1 MSFGGLYIS
10 ISGIDANKKSLDT
23 VSHNIS
29 NVNSPHYTRQNTI
42 HATNSY
48 TSIGY
53 GLEKGTG
60 VHVEEIRQ
68 IRNEFLDFSYRYE
81 LEKYGYWDA
90 TSSILNE
97 VEIIFNEVS
106 NSGLQKVMN
115 DFWDGWNEVSK
126 KSGSLTMRGL
136 LHESGVAFTETVN
149 HIDTQLDNLQSSLN
163 EEITKEVNEINK
175 SLTKIADLNSKIRFA
190 EGGNSNIKAND
201 YRDMRNQLL
210 DELSNIIPINSYEK
224 NTGELVVSLEGRD
237 LVNGEYVNY
246 IDTTTVRPNN
256 KEGENKPNKGYIYIC
271 WSDTGEYIELDEKG
285 SLSGCINA
293 RDNLVEDYRSDL
305 DKLVKTMANEINK
318 LHRKG
323 YNLDGEN
330 MEIDFFISDDG
341 DEINSS
347 NIRINPKLSNFNEIA
362 VSKSGISEDGEIA
375 EEILNLRDKK
385 ILNNMTFEEYYR
397 SLISDIAIKG
407 ESANNSLDIQGKL
420 LKEID
425 ERRQAV
431 SGVSLDE
438 EMADMLRYQHSYIAN
453 SRVINAIDEMI
464 DNIINRMGR

>member
-97 VEIIFNEVS
+97 VEIIFNEVP

-271 WSDTGEYIELDEKG
+271 WSDTGEYL
-285 SLSGCINA
+285 SLI
-293 RDNLVEDYRSDL
+293 
-305 DKLVKTMANEINK
+305 
-318 LHRKG
+318 H
-323 YNLDGEN
+323 
-330 MEIDFFISDDG
+330 
-341 DEINSS
+341 
-347 NIRINPKLSNFNEIA
+347 
-362 VSKSGISEDGEIA
+362 ISEPT
-375 EEILNLRDKK
+375 R
-385 ILNNMTFEEYYR
+385 
-397 SLISDIAIKG
+397 
-407 ESANNSLDIQGKL
+407 
-420 LKEID
+420 
-425 ERRQAV
+425 
-431 SGVSLDE
+431 
-438 EMADMLRYQHSYIAN
+438 H
-453 SRVINAIDEMI
+453 
-464 DNIINRMGR
+464 